1 MQATGN
7 RQDMQCNLQQQREY
21 GEPHEGYGA
30 VPWFV
35 TSIVAGLLVFG
46 VVYIV
51 RAPINSMPPARG
63 DARVLAELQTPP
75 KVAGAA
81 VDGAAVYTARCA
93 SCHQATGA
101 GVPGVFPPLAGSEWV
116 QGKDSTLAAIVL
128 HGVSGPL
135 TVKGVTYNGAM
146 PAFGGQLQDAEL
158 AAVLTHIRSQWG
170 NAGTPVK
177 GDVVAEIRESSAA
190 RKQPFKGD
198 AELAPMK

>member
-7 RQDMQCNLQQQREY
+7 RPDMQCNLQQQREY
-21 GEPHEGYGA
+21 GEPHEGNGA

-101 GVPGVFPPLAGSEWV
+101 GVPSAQCGQRASV
-116 QGKDSTLAAIVL
+116 
-128 HGVSGPL
+128 
-135 TVKGVTYNGAM
+135 
-146 PAFGGQLQDAEL
+146 GG
-158 AAVLTHIRSQWG
+158 AAVRPPTIRCNRYPDHEDPDIQ
-170 NAGTPVK
+170 
-177 GDVVAEIRESSAA
+177 
-190 RKQPFKGD
+190 
-198 AELAPMK
+198 

>member
-7 RQDMQCNLQQQREY
+7 NQGMQCNLQQQREY
-21 GEPHEGYGA
+21 GEPHEGNGA

-35 TSIVAGLLVFG
+35 SSIVAGLLVSG

-93 SCHQATGA
+93 SCRSRRATRSSGA
-101 GVPGVFPPLAGSEWV
+101 LSVSARIVGSETSV
-116 QGKDSTLAAIVL
+116 VSMHRQLVRLANYLCA
-128 HGVSGPL
+128 SGSAVNL
-135 TVKGVTYNGAM
+135 GRYTING
-146 PAFGGQLQDAEL
+146 
-158 AAVLTHIRSQWG
+158 
-170 NAGTPVK
+170 N
-177 GDVVAEIRESSAA
+177 
-190 RKQPFKGD
+190 
-198 AELAPMK
+198 